1 MIRNTKTFMVK
12 VPKKEI
18 AYFNFLL
25 ESYEGL
31 GISRTINP
39 KEGILEV
46 YVPEELEKDFL
57 DFLEGLKGE
66 MELEWSKS

>member
-1 MIRNTKTFMVK
+1 MVK
-12 VPKKEI
+12 VPKKKI
-18 AYFNFLL
+18 AFFNFLL

-31 GISRTINP
+31 GISRTIDP

-57 DFLEGLKGE
+57 DFLERLKGE
-66 MELEWSKS
+66 MELEWSRS